1 MALMDFFRRKKTA
14 NMAGVYALI
23 VKQARLPALFGD
35 NGAPDSFDG
44 RFDIMV
50 LHVHLVLRR
59 LRAEGVAREALG
71 QDLFDRFFR
80 DMDQAMREMGVGD
93 LGVGKKIRKMAQAY
107 YGRAAAYDEAMGKAT
122 PAPQDR
128 KALIGEVLGR
138 NLSPQDDS
146 KDFDR
151 LADYTL
157 ALEAHLAGLP
167 LETILNGDAFA
178 GFEWDK
184 A

>member
-1 MALMDFFRRKKTA
+1 MALMDFFKRKNTP

-23 VKQARLPALFGD
+23 VKQARRPFLFGAD
-35 NGAPDSFDG
+35 GAPDSFDG
-44 RFDIMV
+44 RFDMMV

-107 YGRAAAYDEAMGKAT
+107 YGRAAAYDDAMGKAI
-122 PAPQDR
+122 PAPRER
-128 KALIGEVLGR
+128 KAQIGEVLAR
-138 NLSPQDDS
+138 NLSPQDNT
-146 KDFDR
+146 KPYDR

-167 LETILNGDAFA
+167 LETILHGDAFA
-178 GFEWDK
+178 GFEWR
-184 A
+184 

>member
-1 MALMDFFRRKKTA
+1 MALMDFFRRKKMP

-23 VKQARLPALFGD
+23 VKQARIPALFGD

-44 RFDIMV
+44 RFDMMV

-59 LRAEGVAREALG
+59 LRAEGIAREALG

-107 YGRAAAYDEAMGKAT
+107 YGRAAAYDEAMGKDI

-128 KALIGEVLGR
+128 KTRIGDVLGR
-138 NLSPQDDS
+138 NLSPQDED
-146 KDFDR
+146 KQYDR
-151 LADYTL
+151 LAEYVL
-157 ALEAHLAGLP
+157 ALEAHLAKLP
-167 LETILNGDAFA
+167 LETILDGDAFA
-178 GFEWDK
+178 GFEWR
-184 A
+184 